1 MSKYYIDTDNAFPTR
16 DMGGEDFVISISG
29 KVQLC
34 IFSDVATTAVQMAA
48 SINDGIKGVKAE
60 SILDNQ
66 VLRIICDKDFSIVET
81 PKGLTWAS
89 FKPLRMADK
98 PKPKTAPKVK
108 EKPKTAPTK
117 TTTARPKPV
126 MPKISKRDED

>member
-16 DMGGEDFVISISG
+16 DMGGEDFGISISG

-34 IFSDVATTAVQMAA
+34 IFSDVATTAAQMAA

-66 VLRIICDKDFSIVET
+66 VLRIICDSDFSIIET

-89 FKPLRMADK
+89 FKPLRMAEK
-98 PKPKTAPKVK
+98 PKPKTEPKK
-108 EKPKTAPTK
+108 KTI
-117 TTTARPKPV
+117 RPKPV